1 MAWRRWGGGSSAYEK
16 PWRWSLGPHARG
28 RELEGEDRGVRAGE
42 RDVNVGGLPVQ
53 LAVRWSLA
61 GIFEMYRNRMR

>member
-1 MAWRRWGGGSSAYEK
+1 
-16 PWRWSLGPHARG
+16 
-28 RELEGEDRGVRAGE
+28 
-42 RDVNVGGLPVQ
+42 VNVGGLPVQ